1 MLETNCMKKTMVLE
15 GPEVMRE
22 LMVSEDQEV
31 MMEFLMRTAAI
42 EPQN

>member
-1 MLETNCMKKTMVLE
+1 MKKTMVLE